1 MKPKAFSHIY
11 SIEEDNLKGS
21 VVEITTEDP
30 DCKANCEVQIPFYLL
45 EDLHR
50 YLGERIEYLRN
61 HNLLPHES

>member
-21 VVEITTEDP
+21 VVEITNEDP

-45 EDLHR
+45 EDFHR